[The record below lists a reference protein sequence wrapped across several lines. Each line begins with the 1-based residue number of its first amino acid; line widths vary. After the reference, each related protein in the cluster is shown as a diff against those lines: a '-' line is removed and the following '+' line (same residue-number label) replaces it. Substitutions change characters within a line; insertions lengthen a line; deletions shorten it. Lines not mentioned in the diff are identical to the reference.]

1 MIPLPSFSK
10 TRWVYDDPSGL
21 PEARPAALR
30 ATQRAKAKILRLP
43 LPFRHAPATP
53 KAA

>member
-21 PEARPAALR
+21 PEAQPTVLR
-30 ATQRAKAKILRLP
+30 ATRAKAKVRRLP
-43 LPFRHAPATP
+43 LPLRQAPATP